1 MTDIKEKARIV
12 IVREKVK
19 NIRGRPANRLIKAA
33 ARYRI
38 IENAKQQNSSEFPV
52 DKAELFAAE
61 TTQTAVGLGAAQIQ
75 SMRRRGSAAA
85 DKTPQ
90 QKMRRA
96 AVMNVKERLRH
107 RQIANAPD
115 SLPAQSAEHDSG
127 LSAKQDVKSKS
138 SLPKASATPA
148 PAKPT
153 GTEQRKKYV
162 QHKKLTRLRNGRAKT
177 EEKLIQRL
185 AAALTKSTTR
195 AASSVV
201 LSAAGGVIIIAVC
214 ALMLI
219 AGIAASPFGI
229 LFANEPQGDG
239 AIQLNAAV
247 AKINAEYA
255 ARLDEIQDGEFEEI
269 IVNGDAPDWRE
280 VVAVFACKVAGGKNG
295 LDVATM
301 DEKRISLLRS
311 VFWDM
316 VSLDFEIETVETE
329 DDDPDNIGSIIVKN
343 TLKITIGHKT
353 ADDMRSA
360 YDFSKAQNKVLDELL
375 SDPTLLR
382 GLMSDLTITQAD
394 AVELLKNLPGDL
406 DEERCAVVK
415 AALSLVG
422 KVNYFWG
429 GKSLTLGWDYRWG
442 TTMKVTSEG
451 SQSTGTYRPYGLDCS
466 GFVDWAFY
474 NATDGQYYPSGGNG
488 GTQAQLNNC
497 YDISESEALPGDLVF
512 ASDIGHVG
520 IVGGRDDNGNLL
532 IIHCTGGGYNN
543 VVITGMDGFFGI
555 TARPQ
560 WY

>member
-12 IVREKVK
+12 VVREKVK
-19 NIRGRPANRLIKAA
+19 NIRGRPASRLIKAA

-38 IENAKQQNSSEFPV
+38 IKKAKQQNSSEAPV

-61 TTQTAVGLGAAQIQ
+61 TTQTAVGLGAAQIRN
-75 SMRRRGSAAA
+75 MRQRGSAAA

-90 QKMRRA
+90 EKMRRA
-96 AVMNVKERLRH
+96 AVMNAKEKLRH
-107 RQIANAPD
+107 RQSTNAPD
-115 SLPAQSAEHDSG
+115 SLPAQIAEHDSR
-127 LSAKQDVKSKS
+127 LSAKQDIKSKS
-138 SLPKASATPA
+138 SLPKVSAPPS
-148 PAKPT
+148 PAKPK

-162 QHKKLTRLRNGRAKT
+162 QHKKLTRLRTGRAKT
-177 EEKLIQRL
+177 EEKFIRRF

-229 LFANEPQGDG
+229 LFANEPQGDS

-301 DEKRISLLRS
+301 DEKRTSLLRS

-329 DDDPDNIGSIIVKN
+329 DDAPDNIGGIIVKN

-360 YDFSKAQNKVLDELL
+360 YDFSKAQNKALDELL
-375 SDPTLLR
+375 SDPTLLKW
-382 GLMSDLTITQAD
+382 LISDLTITQAD
-394 AVELLKNLPGDL
+394 AVELLKNLPDDL
-406 DEERCAVVK
+406 NEERRAVVK

-474 NATDGQYYPSGGNG
+474 NATDGQYYPSGGDG

-497 YDISESEALPGDLVF
+497 YVISESEALPGDLVF

>member
-1 MTDIKEKARIV
+1 MTDIKEKSRIV

-38 IENAKQQNSSEFPV
+38 IEKAKQQNSSESPV

-61 TTQTAVGLGAAQIQ
+61 MTQAAVGLGAAQIQ
-75 SMRRRGSAAA
+75 SMRRRGSATA
-85 DKTPQ
+85 DNTPQ

-96 AVMNVKERLRH
+96 AAMNAKDRLRH
-107 RQIANAPD
+107 RQSANAPD
-115 SLPAQSAEHDSG
+115 GLPAQSAEHDSG

-138 SLPKASATPA
+138 SLPKVSAP
-148 PAKPT
+148 PSLAKPI
-153 GTEQRKKYV
+153 GTDQRKKYV
-162 QHKKLTRLRNGRAKT
+162 QYKKLTRLRNGRAKI
-177 EEKLIQRL
+177 EEKLIRRL

-269 IVNGDAPDWRE
+269 IVSGDAPDWRE

-316 VSLDFEIETVETE
+316 VSLDFEIETIETE
-329 DDDPDNIGSIIVKN
+329 DADPDNIGGIIVKN

-360 YDFSKAQNKVLDELL
+360 YDFSRAQNKALDELL
-375 SDPTLLR
+375 SDPTLLK

-394 AVELLKNLPGDL
+394 AVELLKNLPDDL
-406 DEERCAVVK
+406 NEERRAVVK

-474 NATDGQYYPSGGNG
+474 NATDRQYYPSGGDG

-497 YDISESEALPGDLVF
+497 YVISESEALPGDLVF

-520 IVGGRDDNGNLL
+520 IVGGHDDNGNLL

>member
-19 NIRGRPANRLIKAA
+19 NIRGRPASRLTKAA
-33 ARYRI
+33 AKYRI
-38 IENAKQQNSSEFPV
+38 IEKAKRQNSSESPV

-61 TTQTAVGLGAAQIQ
+61 MTQTAVGLGAAQIQ

-85 DKTPQ
+85 DNTLQ
-90 QKMRRA
+90 EKMRRV
-96 AVMNVKERLRH
+96 AVMNAKERLRH
-107 RQIANAPD
+107 RQSANAPD

-295 LDVATM
+295 IDVATM

-316 VSLDFEIETVETE
+316 VTLDFEIETVETE
-329 DDDPDNIGSIIVKN
+329 DDDPDNIGGIIVKN

-360 YDFSKAQNKVLDELL
+360 YAFSKAQNKALDELL
-375 SDPTLLR
+375 SDPTLLK

-394 AVELLKNLPGDL
+394 AVELLKNLPDDL
-406 DEERCAVVK
+406 DEERRAVVK

-497 YDISESEALPGDLVF
+497 YVISESEALPGDLVF

>member
-19 NIRGRPANRLIKAA
+19 NIRGRPASRLIKAA

-38 IENAKQQNSSEFPV
+38 IEKAKRQNSSETPV

-61 TTQTAVGLGAAQIQ
+61 MSQAAVGLGAAQIQ
-75 SMRRRGSAAA
+75 SMRRCSSAAA
-85 DKTPQ
+85 DNTPQ
-90 QKMRRA
+90 QKMRKA
-96 AVMNVKERLRH
+96 AAMNAKERLR
-107 RQIANAPD
+107 RRKSANVPD

-127 LSAKQDVKSKS
+127 LSAKQDIKSKS
-138 SLPKASATPA
+138 SLPKVNAPTS

-162 QHKKLTRLRNGRAKT
+162 QYKNLTRLRNGRAKA
-177 EEKLIQRL
+177 EEKFIRRF

-229 LFANEPQGDG
+229 LFANEPQGDS

-301 DEKRISLLRS
+301 DEKRIFLLRS

-316 VSLDFEIETVETE
+316 VSLDFEIETVEAK
-329 DDDPDNIGSIIVKN
+329 DDDPDNIGGIIVKN

-353 ADDMRSA
+353 ADDMRSV
-360 YDFSKAQNKVLDELL
+360 YDFSKAQNKALDELL
-375 SDPTLLR
+375 SDPTLLKV
-382 GLMSDLTITQAD
+382 LMSDLTITQAD
-394 AVELLKNLPGDL
+394 AVELLKNLPDDL
-406 DEERCAVVK
+406 DEERLAVVK

-497 YDISESEALPGDLVF
+497 YVISESEALPGDLVF

-520 IVGGRDDNGNLL
+520 IIGGRDDNGSLL

>member
-19 NIRGRPANRLIKAA
+19 NIRGRPASRLTKAA

-38 IENAKQQNSSEFPV
+38 IEKAKRQNSSEAPV

-61 TTQTAVGLGAAQIQ
+61 MTQAAVGLGAAQIQ

-85 DKTPQ
+85 DNTPQ
-90 QKMRRA
+90 EKMRRA
-96 AVMNVKERLRH
+96 AVMNAKERLRH
-107 RQIANAPD
+107 RRSANAPD
-115 SLPAQSAEHDSG
+115 SLPVQSAEQDSG
-127 LSAKQDVKSKS
+127 LSPKQDVKSKS
-138 SLPKASATPA
+138 SLPKVSAPPS

-162 QHKKLTRLRNGRAKT
+162 QHKKLTRLRSGRAKT
-177 EEKLIQRL
+177 EEKLIRRPS
-185 AAALTKSTTR
+185 AALTKSTTR
-195 AASSVV
+195 AANSVV

-295 LDVATM
+295 IDVATM

-316 VSLDFEIETVETE
+316 ASLDFEIETVETE
-329 DDDPDNIGSIIVKN
+329 DDAPDNIGGIIVKN

-360 YDFSKAQNKVLDELL
+360 YDFSKAQNKALDELL
-375 SDPTLLR
+375 SDPTLLK

-394 AVELLKNLPGDL
+394 AVELLKNLPDDL
-406 DEERCAVVK
+406 DEERRAVVK

-429 GKSLTLGWDYRWG
+429 GKSLTLGWDYSWG

-474 NATDGQYYPSGGNG
+474 NATDGQYYPSGGDG

-497 YDISESEALPGDLVF
+497 YVISESEALPGDLVF

>member
-12 IVREKVK
+12 VVREKVK
-19 NIRGRPANRLIKAA
+19 NIRGRPVSRLIKAA

-38 IENAKQQNSSEFPV
+38 IEKSKQQNSSETPV
-52 DKAELFAAE
+52 DRAELFAAK

-75 SMRRRGSAAA
+75 SMRRCSSAAA
-85 DKTPQ
+85 DNTPQ
-90 QKMRRA
+90 KKMRRA
-96 AVMNVKERLRH
+96 AAMNAKERLR
-107 RQIANAPD
+107 RRKSANVPD
-115 SLPAQSAEHDSG
+115 SLPAHSAEHDSG

-138 SLPKASATPA
+138 SLPKVSAPPS

-162 QHKKLTRLRNGRAKT
+162 QYKKLTRLRNGRAKI
-177 EEKLIQRL
+177 EEKLIRRL

-295 LDVATM
+295 IDVATM

-329 DDDPDNIGSIIVKN
+329 DDDPDNIGGIIVKN

-360 YDFSKAQNKVLDELL
+360 YDFSKAQNKALDELL
-375 SDPTLLR
+375 SDPTLLK

-394 AVELLKNLPGDL
+394 AVELLKNLPDDL
-406 DEERCAVVK
+406 DEERRAVVK

-497 YDISESEALPGDLVF
+497 YVISESEALPGDLVF

>member
-12 IVREKVK
+12 VVREKVK
-19 NIRGRPANRLIKAA
+19 NIRGRPASRLIKAA

-38 IENAKQQNSSEFPV
+38 IEKAKRQNSSESPV

-61 TTQTAVGLGAAQIQ
+61 MTQTAVGLGAAQIQ
-75 SMRRRGSAAA
+75 SMRRRGSATA
-85 DKTPQ
+85 DNTPQ
-90 QKMRRA
+90 EKMRRA
-96 AVMNVKERLRH
+96 AVMNAKERLRH
-107 RQIANAPD
+107 RQSANAPD
-115 SLPAQSAEHDSG
+115 NLPAQSAEHDSR

-138 SLPKASATPA
+138 SLPKVSAPLS

-177 EEKLIQRL
+177 EEKLIRRL

-329 DDDPDNIGSIIVKN
+329 DDDPDNIGGIIVKN

-360 YDFSKAQNKVLDELL
+360 YDFSKAQNKALDELL
-375 SDPTLLR
+375 SDPTLLK

-394 AVELLKNLPGDL
+394 AVELLKNLPDDL
-406 DEERCAVVK
+406 DEGRRAVVK

-442 TTMKVTSEG
+442 TTIKVTSEG

-474 NATDGQYYPSGGNG
+474 NATDGQYYPSGGDG

-497 YDISESEALPGDLVF
+497 YVISESEALPGDLVF

-520 IVGGRDDNGNLL
+520 IVGGHDVNGNLL

>member
-12 IVREKVK
+12 VVREKVK
-19 NIRGRPANRLIKAA
+19 NIRGRPASRLIKAA

-38 IENAKQQNSSEFPV
+38 IEKAKRQNSSESPV

-61 TTQTAVGLGAAQIQ
+61 MTQTAVGLGAAQIQ
-75 SMRRRGSAAA
+75 SMRQRGSAAS
-85 DKTPQ
+85 DNTPQ
-90 QKMRRA
+90 EKMRRA
-96 AVMNVKERLRH
+96 AVMNAKERLRH
-107 RQIANAPD
+107 RQSANAPD
-115 SLPAQSAEHDSG
+115 NLPAQSAEHDSR

-138 SLPKASATPA
+138 SLPKVSIP
-148 PAKPT
+148 PSPVKPT

-162 QHKKLTRLRNGRAKT
+162 QHKKLTRLRTGRAKT
-177 EEKLIQRL
+177 EEKFIRRF

-229 LFANEPQGDG
+229 LFANEPQGDS

-316 VSLDFEIETVETE
+316 VSIDFELETVETE
-329 DDDPDNIGSIIVKN
+329 DDDPDNIGGIIVKN

-360 YDFSKAQNKVLDELL
+360 YNFSKAQNKALDELL
-375 SDPTLLR
+375 SDPTLLN

-394 AVELLKNLPGDL
+394 AVELLKNLPDDL
-406 DEERCAVVK
+406 DEERRAVVK
-415 AALSLVG
+415 SALSLVG

-474 NATDGQYYPSGGNG
+474 NATDGQYYPSGGDG
-488 GTQAQLNNC
+488 GTLAQLNNC
-497 YDISESEALPGDLVF
+497 YVISESEALPGDLVF

-520 IVGGRDDNGNLL
+520 IVGGRDDNGSLL
-532 IIHCTGGGYNN
+532 IIHCTGGRYNN
-543 VVITGMDGFFGI
+543 VVITGMGGFFGI

>member
-1 MTDIKEKARIV
+1 MTDIKEKSRIV

-38 IENAKQQNSSEFPV
+38 IEKAKQQNSSESPV

-61 TTQTAVGLGAAQIQ
+61 MTQAAVGLGTAQIQ
-75 SMRRRGSAAA
+75 SMRRHGSATAEN
-85 DKTPQ
+85 TPQ
-90 QKMRRA
+90 EKMRRA
-96 AVMNVKERLRH
+96 AVMNAKERLRH
-107 RQIANAPD
+107 RQSANAPD
-115 SLPAQSAEHDSG
+115 SLSAQSAEH
-127 LSAKQDVKSKS
+127 DVKSKS
-138 SLPKASATPA
+138 SLPKVSVAPS

-162 QHKKLTRLRNGRAKT
+162 QYKKLTRLRNGRAKT
-177 EEKLIQRL
+177 EEKLIRRL

-201 LSAAGGVIIIAVC
+201 LSAASGVIIIAVC

-229 LFANEPQGDG
+229 LFANELQGDG

-301 DEKRISLLRS
+301 DEKRIFLLRS

-316 VSLDFEIETVETE
+316 VSLDFEIETVEAK
-329 DDDPDNIGSIIVKN
+329 DDDPDNIGGIIVKN

-353 ADDMRSA
+353 ADDMRSV
-360 YDFSKAQNKVLDELL
+360 YDFSKAQNKALDELL
-375 SDPTLLR
+375 SDPTLLK

-394 AVELLKNLPGDL
+394 AVELLKNLPDDL
-406 DEERCAVVK
+406 DEERLAVVK

-474 NATDGQYYPSGGNG
+474 NATDGQYYPSGGDG

-497 YDISESEALPGDLVF
+497 YVISESEALPGDLVF

>member
-38 IENAKQQNSSEFPV
+38 IEKAKQQNSSEFPV

-85 DKTPQ
+85 DNTPQ

-229 LFANEPQGDG
+229 LFANEPQGDS

-269 IVNGDAPDWRE
+269 IVNGDVPDWRE

-316 VSLDFEIETVETE
+316 VSLDFEKETVETE
-329 DDDPDNIGSIIVKN
+329 DDDPDNIGGIIVKN

-360 YDFSKAQNKVLDELL
+360 YAFSKAQNKALDELL
-375 SDPTLLR
+375 SDPTLLK

-394 AVELLKNLPGDL
+394 AVELLKNLPDDL
-406 DEERCAVVK
+406 DEERRAVVK

-474 NATDGQYYPSGGNG
+474 NATDGQYYPSVGNG

-497 YDISESEALPGDLVF
+497 YVISESEALPGDLVF

-520 IVGGRDDNGNLL
+520 IIGGRDDNGNLL

>member
-1 MTDIKEKARIV
+1 MTDITEKARIV

-19 NIRGRPANRLIKAA
+19 NIRGRPASRLIKAA

-38 IENAKQQNSSEFPV
+38 IEKSKQQNSSETPV
-52 DKAELFAAE
+52 DRAELFAAK

-75 SMRRRGSAAA
+75 SMRRCSSAAA
-85 DKTPQ
+85 DNTPQ
-90 QKMRRA
+90 KKMRRA
-96 AVMNVKERLRH
+96 AAMNAKERLR
-107 RQIANAPD
+107 RRKSANVPD

-138 SLPKASATPA
+138 SLPKVSAP
-148 PAKPT
+148 PSLAKPI
-153 GTEQRKKYV
+153 GTDQRKKYV
-162 QHKKLTRLRNGRAKT
+162 QYKKLTRLRNGRAKI
-177 EEKLIQRL
+177 EEKLIRRL

-280 VVAVFACKVAGGKNG
+280 VVAVFACKVAGGKKG

-329 DDDPDNIGSIIVKN
+329 DDDPDNIGGIIVKN

-360 YDFSKAQNKVLDELL
+360 YDFSKAQNKALDELL
-375 SDPTLLR
+375 SDPTLLK

-394 AVELLKNLPGDL
+394 AVELLKNLPDDL
-406 DEERCAVVK
+406 DEERRAVVK

-497 YDISESEALPGDLVF
+497 YVISESEALPGDLVF

>member
-85 DKTPQ
+85 DNTPQ

-229 LFANEPQGDG
+229 LSANEPQGDG

-497 YDISESEALPGDLVF
+497 YVISESEALPGDLVF

>member
-19 NIRGRPANRLIKAA
+19 NIRGRPASRLTKAA

-38 IENAKQQNSSEFPV
+38 IEKAKQQNRSESPV

-75 SMRRRGSAAA
+75 SIRRRGSAAA
-85 DKTPQ
+85 DNTPQ

-96 AVMNVKERLRH
+96 AAMNAKERLR
-107 RQIANAPD
+107 RRKSTNVPD
-115 SLPAQSAEHDSG
+115 SLPAHSAEHDSR

-138 SLPKASATPA
+138 SLPKVSIP
-148 PAKPT
+148 PSPVKPT

-162 QHKKLTRLRNGRAKT
+162 QHKKLTRLRTGRAKT
-177 EEKLIQRL
+177 EEKFIRRF

-229 LFANEPQGDG
+229 LFANEPQGDS

-316 VSLDFEIETVETE
+316 VSIDFELETVETE
-329 DDDPDNIGSIIVKN
+329 DDDPDNIGGIIVKN

-360 YDFSKAQNKVLDELL
+360 YNFSKAQNKALDELL
-375 SDPTLLR
+375 SDPTLLN

-394 AVELLKNLPGDL
+394 AVELLKNLPDDL
-406 DEERCAVVK
+406 DEERRAVVK
-415 AALSLVG
+415 SALSLVG

-474 NATDGQYYPSGGNG
+474 NATDGQYYPSGGDG
-488 GTQAQLNNC
+488 GTLAQLNNC
-497 YDISESEALPGDLVF
+497 YVISESEALPGDLVF

-532 IIHCTGGGYNN
+532 IIHCTGGRYNN
-543 VVITGMDGFFGI
+543 VVITGMGGFFGI

>member
-38 IENAKQQNSSEFPV
+38 IEKAKRQNSSEAPV

-61 TTQTAVGLGAAQIQ
+61 MTQAAVGLGAAQIRN
-75 SMRRRGSAAA
+75 MRRRGSAAA
-85 DKTPQ
+85 DNTPH
-90 QKMRRA
+90 QKMCRA
-96 AVMNVKERLRH
+96 AAMNAKERLRH
-107 RQIANAPD
+107 RQSANAPD
-115 SLPAQSAEHDSG
+115 SLPAQSAEHGSG
-127 LSAKQDVKSKS
+127 LSAKQDIKSKS
-138 SLPKASATPA
+138 SLPKVSAPPS

-153 GTEQRKKYV
+153 GTERRKKYV
-162 QHKKLTRLRNGRAKT
+162 QYKNLTRLRNGRAKT
-177 EEKLIQRL
+177 EEKLIRRL

-329 DDDPDNIGSIIVKN
+329 DDDPDNIGGIIVKN

-360 YDFSKAQNKVLDELL
+360 YAFSKAQNKALDELL
-375 SDPTLLR
+375 SDPTLLK

-394 AVELLKNLPGDL
+394 AVELLKNLPDDL
-406 DEERCAVVK
+406 DEERRAVVK

-474 NATDGQYYPSGGNG
+474 NATDGQYYPSGGDG
-488 GTQAQLNNC
+488 GTLAQLNNC
-497 YDISESEALPGDLVF
+497 YVISESEALPGDLVF

>member
-38 IENAKQQNSSEFPV
+38 IEKAKQQNSSESPV
-52 DKAELFAAE
+52 DKAELFAAKM
-61 TTQTAVGLGAAQIQ
+61 TQTAIGLGAAQIQ

-85 DKTPQ
+85 DNTPQ

-96 AVMNVKERLRH
+96 AVMNAKERLRH
-107 RQIANAPD
+107 RQSANAPD
-115 SLPAQSAEHDSG
+115 SLPAQSVEHDSR
-127 LSAKQDVKSKS
+127 LSTKQDIKSKS
-138 SLPKASATPA
+138 PLPKVSAPPS

-153 GTEQRKKYV
+153 GTEQRKKFV
-162 QHKKLTRLRNGRAKT
+162 QYKNQTRLHNGRAKT

-219 AGIAASPFGI
+219 AGFAASPLGI

-295 LDVATM
+295 IDVATM

-329 DDDPDNIGSIIVKN
+329 DDDPDNIGGIIVKN

-360 YDFSKAQNKVLDELL
+360 YDFSKAQNKALDELL
-375 SDPTLLR
+375 SDPTLLK

-394 AVELLKNLPGDL
+394 AVELLKNLPDDL
-406 DEERCAVVK
+406 DEERRSVVK

-429 GKSLTLGWDYRWG
+429 GKSLTLGWDYSWG

-474 NATDGQYYPSGGNG
+474 NATDGQYYPSGGDG

-497 YDISESEALPGDLVF
+497 YVISESEALPGDLVF

-520 IVGGRDDNGNLL
+520 IIGGRDDNGNLL

>member
-19 NIRGRPANRLIKAA
+19 NIRGRPASRLIKAT

-38 IENAKQQNSSEFPV
+38 IEKAKRQNSSESPV

-61 TTQTAVGLGAAQIQ
+61 MTQTAVGLGAGQIQ

-85 DKTPQ
+85 DNTPQ
-90 QKMRRA
+90 EKMHRA
-96 AVMNVKERLRH
+96 AVMNAKERLRH
-107 RQIANAPD
+107 RQSANAPD

-127 LSAKQDVKSKS
+127 LTAKQDVKSKS
-138 SLPKASATPA
+138 SLPKVSVPPS

-162 QHKKLTRLRNGRAKT
+162 QHKKLTRLRNERAKT
-177 EEKLIQRL
+177 EEKLIRRL

-201 LSAAGGVIIIAVC
+201 LLAAGGVIIIAVC
-214 ALMLI
+214 VLMLI

-255 ARLDEIQDGEFEEI
+255 ARLAEIQDGEFEEI

-295 LDVATM
+295 IDVATM

-329 DDDPDNIGSIIVKN
+329 DDDPDNIGGIIVKN

-360 YDFSKAQNKVLDELL
+360 YDFSKAQNKALDELL
-375 SDPTLLR
+375 SDPTLLK

-394 AVELLKNLPGDL
+394 AVELLKNLPDDL
-406 DEERCAVVK
+406 DEERRAVVK

-474 NATDGQYYPSGGNG
+474 NATDGQYYPSGGDG

-497 YDISESEALPGDLVF
+497 YVISESEALPGDLVF

>member
-1 MTDIKEKARIV
+1 M
-12 IVREKVK
+12 
-19 NIRGRPANRLIKAA
+19 
-33 ARYRI
+33 
-38 IENAKQQNSSEFPV
+38 
-52 DKAELFAAE
+52 
-61 TTQTAVGLGAAQIQ
+61 
-75 SMRRRGSAAA
+75 
-85 DKTPQ
+85 
-90 QKMRRA
+90 
-96 AVMNVKERLRH
+96 
-107 RQIANAPD
+107 
-115 SLPAQSAEHDSG
+115 
-127 LSAKQDVKSKS
+127 
-138 SLPKASATPA
+138 
-148 PAKPT
+148 
-153 GTEQRKKYV
+153 EQRKKYV
-162 QHKKLTRLRNGRAKT
+162 QHKKLTRLRSGRAKT

-185 AAALTKSTTR
+185 ATALTKSTTR
-195 AASSVV
+195 AASSEV

-311 VFWDM
+311 VFLDM

-329 DDDPDNIGSIIVKN
+329 DDDPDNIGGIIVKN

-360 YDFSKAQNKVLDELL
+360 YNFSKAQNKALDELL
-375 SDPTLLR
+375 SDPALLK

-394 AVELLKNLPGDL
+394 AVELLKNLPDDL
-406 DEERCAVVK
+406 DEERRAVVK

-474 NATDGQYYPSGGNG
+474 NATDGQYYPSGGDG

-497 YDISESEALPGDLVF
+497 YVISESEALPGDLVF

-520 IVGGRDDNGNLL
+520 IVGGRDDNGSLL

>member
-52 DKAELFAAE
+52 DKAELFATE

-85 DKTPQ
+85 DNTPQ

-497 YDISESEALPGDLVF
+497 YVISESEALPGDLVF

>member
-1 MTDIKEKARIV
+1 MNDIKEKARII

-19 NIRGRPANRLIKAA
+19 NIRGRPASRLIKAT

-38 IENAKQQNSSEFPV
+38 IEKAKRQNSSETPV
-52 DKAELFAAE
+52 DRAELFAAE
-61 TTQTAVGLGAAQIQ
+61 TTQTAVGLGAGQIQ

-85 DKTPQ
+85 DNTPQ

-96 AVMNVKERLRH
+96 AVMNAKEKLRH
-107 RQIANAPD
+107 SQSANAPD

-138 SLPKASATPA
+138 SLPKVSAPPS

-153 GTEQRKKYV
+153 GTERRKKYV
-162 QHKKLTRLRNGRAKT
+162 QYKNLTRLRNGRAKT
-177 EEKLIQRL
+177 EEKLIRRL
-185 AAALTKSTTR
+185 SAALTKSTTR
-195 AASSVV
+195 AANSVV

-255 ARLDEIQDGEFEEI
+255 ARLDEIQAGEFEEI

-316 VSLDFEIETVETE
+316 VSIDFELETVETE
-329 DDDPDNIGSIIVKN
+329 DDDPDNIGGIIVKN

-360 YDFSKAQNKVLDELL
+360 YNFSKAQNKALDELL
-375 SDPTLLR
+375 SDPTLLN
-382 GLMSDLTITQAD
+382 GLMSDLTITQAN
-394 AVELLKNLPGDL
+394 AVELLKNLPDDL
-406 DEERCAVVK
+406 DEERRAVVK
-415 AALSLVG
+415 SALSLVG

-474 NATDGQYYPSGGNG
+474 NATDGQYYPSGGDG
-488 GTQAQLNNC
+488 GTLAQLNNC
-497 YDISESEALPGDLVF
+497 YVISESEALPGDLVF

-532 IIHCTGGGYNN
+532 IIHCTGGRYNN
-543 VVITGMDGFFGI
+543 VVITGMGGFFGI

>member
-85 DKTPQ
+85 DNTPQ

-497 YDISESEALPGDLVF
+497 YVISESEALPGDLVF
-512 ASDIGHVG
+512 ASDGQVST
-520 IVGGRDDNGNLL
+520 NE
-532 IIHCTGGGYNN
+532 
-543 VVITGMDGFFGI
+543 ITDG
-555 TARPQ
+555 
-560 WY
+560 WYGWACASYVRTYDE

>member
-1 MTDIKEKARIV
+1 MTDIKEKSRIV

-19 NIRGRPANRLIKAA
+19 NIRGRPVSRLIKAA

-38 IENAKQQNSSEFPV
+38 IEKSKQQNSSETPV
-52 DKAELFAAE
+52 DRAELFAAK

-75 SMRRRGSAAA
+75 SMRRCSSAAA
-85 DKTPQ
+85 DNTPQ
-90 QKMRRA
+90 KKMRRA
-96 AVMNVKERLRH
+96 AAMNAKERLR
-107 RQIANAPD
+107 RRKSANVPD

-138 SLPKASATPA
+138 SLPKVSAP
-148 PAKPT
+148 PSLAKPI
-153 GTEQRKKYV
+153 GTDQRKKYV
-162 QHKKLTRLRNGRAKT
+162 QYKKLTRLRNGRAKI
-177 EEKLIQRL
+177 EEKLIRRL

-329 DDDPDNIGSIIVKN
+329 DDDPDNIGGIIVKN

-360 YDFSKAQNKVLDELL
+360 YDFSKAQNKALDELL
-375 SDPTLLR
+375 SDPTLLK

-394 AVELLKNLPGDL
+394 AVELLKNLPDDL

-474 NATDGQYYPSGGNG
+474 NATDGQYYPSGGDG

-497 YDISESEALPGDLVF
+497 YVISKSEALPGDLVF

>member
-12 IVREKVK
+12 VVREKVK
-19 NIRGRPANRLIKAA
+19 NIRGRPASRLIKAA

-38 IENAKQQNSSEFPV
+38 IEKAKRQNSSESPV

-61 TTQTAVGLGAAQIQ
+61 MTQTAVGLGAAQIQ

-85 DKTPQ
+85 DNTPQ
-90 QKMRRA
+90 EKMRRA
-96 AVMNVKERLRH
+96 AVMNAKERLRH
-107 RQIANAPD
+107 RQSANAPD
-115 SLPAQSAEHDSG
+115 NLPAQSAEHDSR

-138 SLPKASATPA
+138 SLPKVSAPPS

-177 EEKLIQRL
+177 EEKLIRRL

-329 DDDPDNIGSIIVKN
+329 DDDPDNIGGIIVKN

-360 YDFSKAQNKVLDELL
+360 YDFSKAQNKALDELL
-375 SDPTLLR
+375 SDPTLLK

-394 AVELLKNLPGDL
+394 AVELLKNLPDDL
-406 DEERCAVVK
+406 DEERLAVVK

-429 GKSLTLGWDYRWG
+429 GKSLTLGWDYSWG

-451 SQSTGTYRPYGLDCS
+451 SRSTGTYRPYGLDCS

-497 YDISESEALPGDLVF
+497 YVISESEALPGDLVF

-520 IVGGRDDNGNLL
+520 IVGGRDDDGSLL

-543 VVITGMDGFFGI
+543 VVITGMDDFFGI
-555 TARPQ
+555 TVRPQ

>member
-85 DKTPQ
+85 DNTPQ

-497 YDISESEALPGDLVF
+497 YVISESEALPGDLVF

>member
-38 IENAKQQNSSEFPV
+38 IEKAKQQNSSEFPV

-85 DKTPQ
+85 DNTPQ

-96 AVMNVKERLRH
+96 AVMNAKERLR
-107 RQIANAPD
+107 RRKSTNTPD
-115 SLPAQSAEHDSG
+115 SLPAQSAE
-127 LSAKQDVKSKS
+127 QDVKSKS
-138 SLPKASATPA
+138 SLPKVSAPPS

-153 GTEQRKKYV
+153 GTERRKKYV
-162 QHKKLTRLRNGRAKT
+162 QYKNLTRLRNGRAKA
-177 EEKLIQRL
+177 EEKFIRRF

-255 ARLDEIQDGEFEEI
+255 ARLDELQDGEFEEI
-269 IVNGDAPDWRE
+269 IVNGDSPDWRE

-295 LDVATM
+295 IDVATM

-329 DDDPDNIGSIIVKN
+329 DDDPDNIGGIIVKN

-360 YDFSKAQNKVLDELL
+360 YAFSKAQNKALDELL
-375 SDPTLLR
+375 SDPTLLK

-394 AVELLKNLPGDL
+394 AVELLKNLPDDL
-406 DEERCAVVK
+406 DEDRRAVVK
-415 AALSLVG
+415 AALLLVG

-497 YDISESEALPGDLVF
+497 YVISESEALPGDLVF

-532 IIHCTGGGYNN
+532 IIHCTGGRYNN

>member
-1 MTDIKEKARIV
+1 MTDIKEKSRIV

-19 NIRGRPANRLIKAA
+19 NIRGRPASRLTKAA

-38 IENAKQQNSSEFPV
+38 IEKAKRQNSSESPV

-61 TTQTAVGLGAAQIQ
+61 MTQTAVGLGAAQIQ
-75 SMRRRGSAAA
+75 SMRRCGSAAA
-85 DKTPQ
+85 DNTPQ
-90 QKMRRA
+90 EKMRRA
-96 AVMNVKERLRH
+96 AVMNAKERLRH
-107 RQIANAPD
+107 RQSANAPD

-138 SLPKASATPA
+138 SLPKVSARPS
-148 PAKPT
+148 PVKPT
-153 GTEQRKKYV
+153 GTDQRKKYV
-162 QHKKLTRLRNGRAKT
+162 QHKKLTRLRTGRANT
-177 EEKLIQRL
+177 EEKLIRRL

-329 DDDPDNIGSIIVKN
+329 DDDPDNIGGIIVKN

-360 YDFSKAQNKVLDELL
+360 YDFSKAQNKALDELL
-375 SDPTLLR
+375 SDPTLLK

-394 AVELLKNLPGDL
+394 AVELLKNLPDDL

-474 NATDGQYYPSGGNG
+474 NATDGQYYPSGGDG

-497 YDISESEALPGDLVF
+497 YVISKSEALPGDLVF

>member
-38 IENAKQQNSSEFPV
+38 IEKAKRQNSSETPV

-85 DKTPQ
+85 DNTPQ

-96 AVMNVKERLRH
+96 AVMNAKERLR
-107 RQIANAPD
+107 RRKSTNTPD
-115 SLPAQSAEHDSG
+115 SLPAQSAE
-127 LSAKQDVKSKS
+127 QDVKSKS
-138 SLPKASATPA
+138 SLPKVSAPPS

-153 GTEQRKKYV
+153 GTERRKKYV
-162 QHKKLTRLRNGRAKT
+162 QYKNLTRLRNGRAKA
-177 EEKLIQRL
+177 EEKFIRRF

-255 ARLDEIQDGEFEEI
+255 ARLDELQDGEFEEI
-269 IVNGDAPDWRE
+269 IVNGDSPDWRE

-329 DDDPDNIGSIIVKN
+329 DDDPDNIGGIIVKN

-360 YDFSKAQNKVLDELL
+360 YAFSKAQNKALDELL
-375 SDPTLLR
+375 SDPTLLK

-394 AVELLKNLPGDL
+394 AVELLKNLPDDL
-406 DEERCAVVK
+406 DEDRRAVVK
-415 AALSLVG
+415 AALLLVG

-497 YDISESEALPGDLVF
+497 YVISESEALPGDLVF

-532 IIHCTGGGYNN
+532 IIHCTGGRYNN

>member
-19 NIRGRPANRLIKAA
+19 NIRGRPASRLTKAA
-33 ARYRI
+33 AKYRI
-38 IENAKQQNSSEFPV
+38 IEKAKRQNSSESPV

-61 TTQTAVGLGAAQIQ
+61 MTQTAVGLGAAQIQ
-75 SMRRRGSAAA
+75 SMRQRGSAAS
-85 DKTPQ
+85 DNTPQ
-90 QKMRRA
+90 EKMRRA
-96 AVMNVKERLRH
+96 AVMNEKERLRH
-107 RQIANAPD
+107 RQSANAPD

-295 LDVATM
+295 IDVATM

-316 VSLDFEIETVETE
+316 VTLDFEIETVETE
-329 DDDPDNIGSIIVKN
+329 DDDPDNIGGIIVKN

-360 YDFSKAQNKVLDELL
+360 YAFSKAQNKALDELL
-375 SDPTLLR
+375 SDPTLLK

-394 AVELLKNLPGDL
+394 AVELLKNLPDDL
-406 DEERCAVVK
+406 DEERRAVVK

-497 YDISESEALPGDLVF
+497 YVISESEALPGDLVF

>member
-1 MTDIKEKARIV
+1 MTDIKEKSRIV

-19 NIRGRPANRLIKAA
+19 NIHGRPASRLIKAT

-38 IENAKQQNSSEFPV
+38 IKKAKRQNSSEAPV

-61 TTQTAVGLGAAQIQ
+61 MTQAAVGLGAAQIQ
-75 SMRRRGSAAA
+75 SMRRRGSVRA
-85 DKTPQ
+85 DNTPQ

-96 AVMNVKERLRH
+96 AVMNAKERLRH
-107 RQIANAPD
+107 RQSTNAPD
-115 SLPAQSAEHDSG
+115 NLPAQSAEHDSR
-127 LSAKQDVKSKS
+127 LSPRQDIKSKS
-138 SLPKASATPA
+138 SLPKVNAPPY
-148 PAKPT
+148 PAKPK

-162 QHKKLTRLRNGRAKT
+162 QYKKLTRLRNGRAKA
-177 EEKLIQRL
+177 EEKFIRRF

-214 ALMLI
+214 ALILI

-239 AIQLNAAV
+239 AVQLNAAV

-255 ARLDEIQDGEFEEI
+255 ARLDEIQDGEFEKI

-295 LDVATM
+295 IDVATM

-329 DDDPDNIGSIIVKN
+329 DDDPDNIGGIIVKN

-360 YDFSKAQNKVLDELL
+360 YAFSKSQNKALDELL
-375 SDPTLLR
+375 SDPTLLK

-394 AVELLKNLPGDL
+394 AVELLKKLPDDL
-406 DEERCAVVK
+406 DEERRAVVK

-497 YDISESEALPGDLVF
+497 YVISESEALPGDLVF

-520 IVGGRDDNGNLL
+520 IIGGRNDNGNLL

>member
-19 NIRGRPANRLIKAA
+19 NIRGRPASRLIKAA

-38 IENAKQQNSSEFPV
+38 IEKSKQQNSSETPV
-52 DKAELFAAE
+52 DRAELFAAK

-75 SMRRRGSAAA
+75 SMRRRGSVRA
-85 DKTPQ
+85 DNTPQ

-96 AVMNVKERLRH
+96 AVMNAKERLRH
-107 RQIANAPD
+107 RQSANAPD
-115 SLPAQSAEHDSG
+115 SLLAQSAE
-127 LSAKQDVKSKS
+127 QDIKSKS
-138 SLPKASATPA
+138 SLPKVSATPA

-162 QHKKLTRLRNGRAKT
+162 QYKNLTRLRNGRAKT

-195 AASSVV
+195 TARSVV

-255 ARLDEIQDGEFEEI
+255 ARLDEIQDGKFEEI
-269 IVNGDAPDWRE
+269 IVSGDAPDWRE

-329 DDDPDNIGSIIVKN
+329 DDDPDNIGGIIVKN

-360 YDFSKAQNKVLDELL
+360 YAFSKAQNKALDELL
-375 SDPTLLR
+375 SDPTLLK
-382 GLMSDLTITQAD
+382 GLMSDLTITQTD
-394 AVELLKNLPGDL
+394 AVELLKNLPDDL
-406 DEERCAVVK
+406 DEERRAVVK

-474 NATDGQYYPSGGNG
+474 NATAGQYYPSGGDG

-497 YDISESEALPGDLVF
+497 YVISESEALPGDLVF
-512 ASDIGHVG
+512 ASNIDHVG

>member
-19 NIRGRPANRLIKAA
+19 NIRGRPASRLTKAA

-38 IENAKQQNSSEFPV
+38 IEKAKRQNSSEAPV

-61 TTQTAVGLGAAQIQ
+61 MTQAAVGLGAAQIQ

-85 DKTPQ
+85 DNTPQ
-90 QKMRRA
+90 EKMRRA
-96 AVMNVKERLRH
+96 AVMNAKERLRH
-107 RQIANAPD
+107 RRSANAPD
-115 SLPAQSAEHDSG
+115 SLPVQSAEQDSG
-127 LSAKQDVKSKS
+127 LSPKQDVKSKS
-138 SLPKASATPA
+138 SLPKVSAPPS

-162 QHKKLTRLRNGRAKT
+162 QHKKLTRLRSGRAKT
-177 EEKLIQRL
+177 EEKLIRRPS
-185 AAALTKSTTR
+185 AALTKSTTR
-195 AASSVV
+195 AANSVV

-295 LDVATM
+295 IDVATM

-329 DDDPDNIGSIIVKN
+329 DDDPDNIGGIIVKN

-360 YDFSKAQNKVLDELL
+360 YDFSKAQNKALDELL
-375 SDPTLLR
+375 SDPTLLKW
-382 GLMSDLTITQAD
+382 LISDLTITQAD
-394 AVELLKNLPGDL
+394 AVELLKNLPDDL
-406 DEERCAVVK
+406 DEERRAVVK

-474 NATDGQYYPSGGNG
+474 NATDGQYYPSGGDG

-497 YDISESEALPGDLVF
+497 YVISESEALPGDLVF

>member
-12 IVREKVK
+12 VVREKVK

-38 IENAKQQNSSEFPV
+38 MEKAKQQNSSESPV

-61 TTQTAVGLGAAQIQ
+61 MTQAAVGLGAAQIQ
-75 SMRRRGSAAA
+75 SMRRRGSATA
-85 DKTPQ
+85 DNTPQ
-90 QKMRRA
+90 QKMRMA
-96 AVMNVKERLRH
+96 AAMNVKERLR
-107 RQIANAPD
+107 RRKSANVPD

-138 SLPKASATPA
+138 SLPKVSAPPS

-153 GTEQRKKYV
+153 GTERRKKYV

-177 EEKLIQRL
+177 EEKLIRRL
-185 AAALTKSTTR
+185 SAALTKSTTR
-195 AASSVV
+195 AANSVV

-295 LDVATM
+295 IDVATM

-329 DDDPDNIGSIIVKN
+329 DDDPDNIGGIIVKN

-360 YDFSKAQNKVLDELL
+360 YNFSKAQNKALDELL
-375 SDPTLLR
+375 SDPTLLK

-394 AVELLKNLPGDL
+394 AVELLKNLPDDL
-406 DEERCAVVK
+406 DEERRSVVK

-442 TTMKVTSEG
+442 TTIKVTSEG

-497 YDISESEALPGDLVF
+497 YVISESEALPGDLVF

-520 IVGGRDDNGNLL
+520 IIGGRDDNGSLL
-532 IIHCTGGGYNN
+532 IIHCAGGGYNN

>member
-1 MTDIKEKARIV
+1 MTDIKEKSRIV

-19 NIRGRPANRLIKAA
+19 NIRGRPANRLIKAS

-38 IENAKQQNSSEFPV
+38 IEKAKRQNSSEAPV
-52 DKAELFAAE
+52 DRAELFAAE
-61 TTQTAVGLGAAQIQ
+61 TTQTAVGLGAGQIQ

-85 DKTPQ
+85 DNTPQ

-96 AVMNVKERLRH
+96 AAMTAKERLR
-107 RQIANAPD
+107 RRKSANVPD

-138 SLPKASATPA
+138 SLTKASATPA

-329 DDDPDNIGSIIVKN
+329 DDDPDNIGGIIVKN

-360 YDFSKAQNKVLDELL
+360 YNFSKAQNKALDELL
-375 SDPTLLR
+375 SDLTLLK
-382 GLMSDLTITQAD
+382 GLMSDLTITQTD
-394 AVELLKNLPGDL
+394 AVELLKNLPDDL
-406 DEERCAVVK
+406 DEERRAVVK
-415 AALSLVG
+415 AALALVG

-451 SQSTGTYRPYGLDCS
+451 SESTGTYRPYGLDCS

-474 NATDGQYYPSGGNG
+474 NATDGQYYPSDGDG
-488 GTQAQLNNC
+488 GTLAQLNNC
-497 YDISESEALPGDLVF
+497 YVISESEALPGDLVF

-532 IIHCTGGGYNN
+532 IIHCTGGRYNN
-543 VVITGMDGFFGI
+543 VVITGMGGFFGI

>member
-38 IENAKQQNSSEFPV
+38 IEKAKRQNSSEAPV

-61 TTQTAVGLGAAQIQ
+61 MTQAAVGLGAAQIQ

-85 DKTPQ
+85 DNTPQ
-90 QKMRRA
+90 EKMRRA
-96 AVMNVKERLRH
+96 AAMNAKERLRH
-107 RQIANAPD
+107 RQSANAPD
-115 SLPAQSAEHDSG
+115 SLPAQSAERDSG

-138 SLPKASATPA
+138 SLPKVSAP
-148 PAKPT
+148 PSLAKPT
-153 GTEQRKKYV
+153 GTEQRKKYI
-162 QHKKLTRLRNGRAKT
+162 QHKKLTRLCNGRAKT
-177 EEKLIQRL
+177 EEKLIRRL
-185 AAALTKSTTR
+185 AAALTKSTAR

-239 AIQLNAAV
+239 AVQLNTAV

-295 LDVATM
+295 IDVATM

-329 DDDPDNIGSIIVKN
+329 DDDPDNIGGIIVKN

-360 YDFSKAQNKVLDELL
+360 YDFSKAQNKALDELL
-375 SDPTLLR
+375 SDPTLFR

-394 AVELLKNLPGDL
+394 AVELLKNLPDDL

-474 NATDGQYYPSGGNG
+474 NATDGQYYPSGGDG

-497 YDISESEALPGDLVF
+497 YVISESEALPGDLVF

-520 IVGGRDDNGNLL
+520 IVGGRDDNGSLL

>member
-85 DKTPQ
+85 DNTPQ

-229 LFANEPQGDG
+229 MFANEPQGDG

-497 YDISESEALPGDLVF
+497 YVISESEALPGDLVF

>member
-1 MTDIKEKARIV
+1 MTDIKEKSRIV

-19 NIRGRPANRLIKAA
+19 NIRGRPTNRLIKAA

-38 IENAKQQNSSEFPV
+38 IEKAKRQNSSESPV

-61 TTQTAVGLGAAQIQ
+61 MTQAAVGLGAAQIQ
-75 SMRRRGSAAA
+75 SMRRHGSTAA
-85 DKTPQ
+85 DNTPQ
-90 QKMRRA
+90 GKMRRA
-96 AVMNVKERLRH
+96 AVMNAKERLRH
-107 RQIANAPD
+107 RQSANAPD

-138 SLPKASATPA
+138 SLPKVSATPA

-162 QHKKLTRLRNGRAKT
+162 QHKKLTRLRSGRART
-177 EEKLIQRL
+177 EEKLIRRL
-185 AAALTKSTTR
+185 SAALTKSTTR
-195 AASSVV
+195 AANSVV

-214 ALMLI
+214 VLMLI

-247 AKINAEYA
+247 AKIDAEYA

-295 LDVATM
+295 IDVATM

-316 VSLDFEIETVETE
+316 ASLDFEIETVETE
-329 DDDPDNIGSIIVKN
+329 DDDPDNIGGIIVKN

-360 YDFSKAQNKVLDELL
+360 YNFSKAQNKALDELL
-375 SDPTLLR
+375 SDPTLLK
-382 GLMSDLTITQAD
+382 GLMSDLTITQTD
-394 AVELLKNLPGDL
+394 AVELLKNLPDDL
-406 DEERCAVVK
+406 DEERRAVVK

-474 NATDGQYYPSGGNG
+474 NATDGQYYPSGGDG
-488 GTQAQLNNC
+488 GTQSQLNNC
-497 YDISESEALPGDLVF
+497 YVISESETLPGDLVF

-520 IVGGRDDNGNLL
+520 IVGGRDDNGSLL
-532 IIHCTGGGYNN
+532 IIHCAGGGYNN

>member
-1 MTDIKEKARIV
+1 MTDIKEKSRIV

-19 NIRGRPANRLIKAA
+19 NIRGRPANRLIKAS

-38 IENAKQQNSSEFPV
+38 IEKAKQQNSSESPV

-61 TTQTAVGLGAAQIQ
+61 MTQAAVGLGAAQIQ
-75 SMRRRGSAAA
+75 SMRLRGSATA
-85 DKTPQ
+85 DNTPQ

-96 AVMNVKERLRH
+96 AAMTAKERLR
-107 RQIANAPD
+107 RRKSANVPD

-127 LSAKQDVKSKS
+127 LSPRQDIKSKS

-148 PAKPT
+148 PAKPK

-269 IVNGDAPDWRE
+269 IVNGDAPDWRD

-329 DDDPDNIGSIIVKN
+329 DDDPDNIGGIIVKN

-353 ADDMRSA
+353 ADDMRNA
-360 YDFSKAQNKVLDELL
+360 YDFSKAQNKALDELL
-375 SDPTLLR
+375 SDPTLLK

-394 AVELLKNLPGDL
+394 AVELLKNLPDDL
-406 DEERCAVVK
+406 DEERRAVVK

-442 TTMKVTSEG
+442 STMKVTSEG

-474 NATDGQYYPSGGNG
+474 NATDGQYYPSGGDG

-497 YDISESEALPGDLVF
+497 YVISESEALPGDLVF

>member
-19 NIRGRPANRLIKAA
+19 NIRGRPASRLIKAA

-38 IENAKQQNSSEFPV
+38 IEKAKRQNSSESPV

-61 TTQTAVGLGAAQIQ
+61 MTQTAVGLGAAQIQ

-85 DKTPQ
+85 DNTLQ
-90 QKMRRA
+90 EKMRRV
-96 AVMNVKERLRH
+96 AVMNAKERLRH
-107 RQIANAPD
+107 RQSANAPD

-214 ALMLI
+214 ALILI

-295 LDVATM
+295 IDVATM

-329 DDDPDNIGSIIVKN
+329 DDDPDNIGGIIVKN

-360 YDFSKAQNKVLDELL
+360 YAFSKAQNKALDELL
-375 SDPTLLR
+375 SDPTLLK

-394 AVELLKNLPGDL
+394 AVELLKNLPDDL
-406 DEERCAVVK
+406 DEERRAVVK

-497 YDISESEALPGDLVF
+497 YVISESEALPGDLVF

-520 IVGGRDDNGNLL
+520 IVGGRDDNGSLL